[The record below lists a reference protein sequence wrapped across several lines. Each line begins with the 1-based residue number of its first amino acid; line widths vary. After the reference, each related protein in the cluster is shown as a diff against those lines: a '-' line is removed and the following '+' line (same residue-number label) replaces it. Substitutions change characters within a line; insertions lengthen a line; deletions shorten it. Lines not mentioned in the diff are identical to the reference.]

1 MKEHLSG
8 KTQIYGVIGD
18 PVEHSLSPVMHNAAF
33 KALKVDGVFLAFKV
47 KKMEVKSAI
56 EGMRALGI
64 CGFNV
69 TMPHK
74 NAVIPYLDE
83 VDETSELLGSV
94 NTILN
99 DNGKLRGVS
108 TDGVGALRALQEN
121 NVAVKGRKVVLLGG
135 GGAGKAI
142 AYTLAKE
149 VDQLILLNRTTEK
162 IRNLSKDIDR
172 VFHKEITV
180 DILSSKTL
188 ETNLKDADI
197 LINATNVGMHPNSAE
212 SIVNSRFLK
221 PELAVMDIVY
231 NPIETKLAKDA
242 KDAGARVVN
251 GLEMLVYQGAASF
264 ELWIGKI
271 APVKVMRQAALNQLQ
286 QRVKKNAGAS

>member
-83 VDETSELLGSV
+83 VDETSKLLGSV

-121 NVAVKGRKVVLLGG
+121 SVMVKGRKVVLLGG

-149 VDQLILLNRTTEK
+149 VDQLILLNRTPEK

-180 DILSSKTL
+180 DILSSKTI